1 MKVIT
6 AVESYVPSEKDIC
19 VFLAGGITNCPNWQN
34 EVIEELF
41 KGNNLFNDYISS
53 DINKIISRLE

>member
-6 AVESYVPSEKDIC
+6 APTEYKLQDGEMS

-34 EVIEELF
+34 
-41 KGNNLFNDYISS
+41 
-53 DINKIISRLE
+53 DIINRLDKFC